1 MLSRVDKKKRT
12 AYYEI
17 EYDQATSNPKIIR
30 FIVDTKT
37 RGLKG
42 GRSDD
47 IFRSVATYKL
57 SNFGSVRSLDIPK
70 KASNFLR

>member
-1 MLSRVDKKKRT
+1 MGKVKNLIWD
-12 AYYEI
+12 EI

-37 RGLKG
+37 RGVKG

-47 IFRSVATYKL
+47 IFRSMATYKL

-70 KASNFLR
+70 KASNFPR